1 VSNISSCEVRGRE
14 FCKTGVEIVGLRGV
28 FLGRS
33 LTFDESE
40 MAAAELA
47 GMPINVQNSA
57 LGFVERLKAGEPE
70 AFDMLVSKYSGDIF
84 GLAFRLTQNR
94 DDANDVTQETFLSAV
109 RGIESF
115 RGDAELKTWL
125 FRIAVN
131 HARNRF
137 RWWKRRR
144 LDRTISIEAPFGEGE
159 VAEIDRIADRGAGPE
174 LDAIGQER
182 RTAVFRELGDLPH
195 AYREA
200 VVLCDVEGYSY
211 DEIAEILGIG
221 IGTVKSRI
229 ARGRGVLRERLRD
242 F

>member
-1 VSNISSCEVRGRE
+1 
-14 FCKTGVEIVGLRGV
+14 V

-40 MAAAELA
+40 RAAAEAAAL
-47 GMPINVQNSA
+47 PVNVQNSA
-57 LGFVERLKAGEPE
+57 LGLVERLKAGEAE
-70 AFDMLVSKYSGDIF
+70 AFDLLVTKFAGDIF

-94 DDANDVTQETFLSAV
+94 EDANDITQETFLSAI
-109 RGIESF
+109 RGIGSF

-144 LDRTISIEAPFGEGE
+144 LDRMVSLEDPIGEGD
-159 VAEIDRIADRGAGPE
+159 VAEIDRIASNASDPE
-174 LDAIGQER
+174 RDAVARQR
-182 RTAVFRELGDLPH
+182 QTALYRELANLGH
-195 AYREA
+195 SYREA
-200 VVLCDVEGYSY
+200 VVLCDIEGYTY
-211 DEIAEILGIG
+211 EEIAKILEVG

-229 ARGRGVLRERLRD
+229 ARGRAILRERLKD